1 MSFKVMNGTLTNGDA
16 AQCNNRFE
24 REIRT
29 YIHNVG
35 KADRGRLARCGD
47 IGVTAKLA
55 NTNTNDTLT
64 ASSAGVVYAKIVYPE
79 PYLAMAIAPKSKGDE
94 DKISTGIARLLEEDY
109 TIKFENNT
117 ETKQLV
123 VYGLGD
129 IHLDVFTSKLKSRFN
144 TSVELTKPKIAYRE
158 TIKKT
163 VEAEGKH
170 KKQTGGH
177 GQYGHVKITF
187 SPGEAEGL
195 TFTESVVGGAV
206 PKGYF
211 PAVEKDCKRPCRR
224 VCLPGSRSYI
234 LPRTF

>member
-1 MSFKVMNGTLTNGDA
+1 MRWPSRPS
-16 AQCNNRFE
+16 Q
-24 REIRT
+24 
-29 YIHNVG
+29 
-35 KADRGRLARCGD
+35 KA
-47 IGVTAKLA
+47 
-55 NTNTNDTLT
+55 
-64 ASSAGVVYAKIVYPE
+64 
-79 PYLAMAIAPKSKGDE
+79 DE

-177 GQYGHVKITF
+177 GQW
-187 SPGEAEGL
+187 S
-195 TFTESVVGGAV
+195 
-206 PKGYF
+206 
-211 PAVEKDCKRPCRR
+211 C
-224 VCLPGSRSYI
+224 
-234 LPRTF
+234 